1 MGIAFQSLTALTE
14 LLGWEK
20 QAHCNLHWQRPVRV
34 SKTMKGSCN
43 VTKVWNSSGAQEAN
57 MEAKVGKEK
66 LLFDC
71 GPDQQCVLGGIVALG
86 KFDALHVGHREL
98 AIQAAK
104 AGVPFLLS
112 FVGIA
117 EVLGWEKR
125 LPLVAKCDRK
135 RVLSLWAPL
144 CDGVVPHE
152 YHVQFAQVRYLSP
165 RQFVERL
172 SKELGVKGVVAGA
185 NYRFGYKASGDAS
198 DLVQLCG
205 EYGLKAYIVDPVM
218 DKFDRSSLEQRNTGS
233 DLREKGQVSSTLV
246 RKALAA
252 GNIKR
257 VEQLLGRKHRLM
269 LTTDDCTVT
278 KNTLV
283 SCRSS
288 VLNQPPMEGEYECMI
303 MIRGND
309 DVDRN
314 GNGNE
319 NIIGYGDLKIN
330 STQVEVT
337 LHEGSFQAHL
347 NGKSFIDLEFEGSR
361 EC

>member
-20 QAHCNLHWQRPVRV
+20 QAHYNLHWQRSVRV

-66 LLFDC
+66 LLIDC

-104 AGVPFLLS
+104 IGVPFMLS

-144 CDGVVPHE
+144 CGGVVPLE

-172 SKELGVKGVVAGA
+172 SKELGVTGVVAGA

-205 EYGLKAYIVDPVM
+205 EYGLKADIVDPVM
-218 DKFDRSSLEQRNTGS
+218 DKFDRSSLEQGNTGA
-233 DLREKGQVSSTLV
+233 DLREKGQISSTLV

-269 LTTDDCTVT
+269 LTTDSCTVT

-288 VLNQPPMEGEYECMI
+288 VLNQPPREGQYGCMI
-303 MIRGND
+303 MTRGND

-330 STQVEVT
+330 STQIEVT

>member
-1 MGIAFQSLTALTE
+1 
-14 LLGWEK
+14 
-20 QAHCNLHWQRPVRV
+20 
-34 SKTMKGSCN
+34 
-43 VTKVWNSSGAQEAN
+43 
-57 MEAKVGKEK
+57 METKVGKEK
-66 LLFDC
+66 LLIDC

-104 AGVPFLLS
+104 IGVPFLLS

-117 EVLGWEKR
+117 EVLGWENR
-125 LPLVAKCDRK
+125 LPIVAKCDRK

-144 CDGVVPHE
+144 CGSVVPHE
-152 YHVQFAQVRYLSP
+152 YHVQFSQVRYLSP
-165 RQFVERL
+165 RQFVEKL
-172 SKELGVKGVVAGA
+172 SKELGVEGVVAGA

-218 DKFDRSSLEQRNTGS
+218 DKFDRSSSEQGNTGA

-257 VEQLLGRKHRLM
+257 VEQLLGRKHRLV
-269 LTTDDCTVT
+269 LTTDNCIVR
-278 KNTLV
+278 KNTIV

-288 VLNQPPMEGEYECMI
+288 VLNQPPREGQYGCMI

-314 GNGNE
+314 SNGNE

-330 STQVEVT
+330 STQMEVT
-337 LHEGSFQAHL
+337 LHEGDR
-347 NGKSFIDLEFEGSR
+347 KSVV
-361 EC
+361 

>member
-20 QAHCNLHWQRPVRV
+20 QAHYNLHWQRSVRV

-66 LLFDC
+66 LLIDC

-104 AGVPFLLS
+104 IGVPFMLS

-144 CDGVVPHE
+144 CGGVVPLE

-172 SKELGVKGVVAGA
+172 SKELGVTGVVAGA

-218 DKFDRSSLEQRNTGS
+218 DKFDRSSLEQGNTGA
-233 DLREKGQVSSTLV
+233 DLREKGQISSTLV

-269 LTTDDCTVT
+269 LTTDSCTVT

-288 VLNQPPMEGEYECMI
+288 VLNQPPREGQYGCMI
-303 MIRGND
+303 MTRGND

-330 STQVEVT
+330 STQIEVT